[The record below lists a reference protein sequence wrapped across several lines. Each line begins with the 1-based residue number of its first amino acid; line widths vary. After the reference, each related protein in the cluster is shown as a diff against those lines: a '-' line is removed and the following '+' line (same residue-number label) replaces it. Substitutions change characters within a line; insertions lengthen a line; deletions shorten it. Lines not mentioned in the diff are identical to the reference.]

1 MFTRLFGSKGSV
13 LIDAHAPRWETATD
27 SAAWTPPPR
36 DPLDPMGFW
45 SSTMDRA
52 NAPSKTDWYTPA
64 TFPAQS
70 DQGLFLDCLEH
81 EKESEVTAADAA
93 KASEVML
100 AAYQS
105 AAMGEVVRL
114 PLPG

>member
-1 MFTRLFGSKGSV
+1 
-13 LIDAHAPRWETATD
+13 
-27 SAAWTPPPR
+27 
-36 DPLDPMGFW
+36 MGFW